1 MSPINFSTCTKM
13 FSSSMFESCW
23 TFLVLSFS
31 VVQLICSHN
40 TVMLYSGQDVSQEDF
55 KFWLLLSN
63 FGIVKQL
70 LLRAVYK
77 EKVMCILPVSSTL
90 FSLVCILE
98 CPKLFTFW
106 ILTLPSN
113 LDLKICFCE

>member
-1 MSPINFSTCTKM
+1 MYHKKILSSGFS
-13 FSSSMFESCW
+13 
-23 TFLVLSFS
+23 LV
-31 VVQLICSHN
+31 I
-40 TVMLYSGQDVSQEDF
+40 
-55 KFWLLLSN
+55 